1 MGCLNAGSGKTI
13 QNNNFIQINN
23 TILKQE
29 TIEQLEPEQ
38 IKEIEA
44 IVLKNQ
50 IM

>member
-1 MGCLNAGSGKTI
+1 MRKLKLTQNRKLLHLKEYGSNSLYLEK
-13 QNNNFIQINN
+13 
-23 TILKQE
+23 K
-29 TIEQLEPEQ
+29 EQLEPEQ